1 MSLRRRLADHGF
13 DSNDDYDF
21 ALACLFGPPPGRLR
35 VLHVDGAEG
44 RRKTA
49 FAQAVGGALGYAHR
63 LYHDFSISDSPAP
76 ALTVKL
82 DDGSEAPAEPPLPG
96 FERALVEA
104 CAYAE
109 SEPTVLVLDQLQHAD
124 FARQQALHHFVRHGD
139 WLGAG
144 GPVAGHP
151 ERLLVVLVSEA
162 PLYHPLAQ
170 CAFRVWT
177 DAQRAWAG
185 WTPQEFG
192 LGVEAGALFEAL
204 AALFEA
210 AGAAPTSREF
220 RLLLD
225 DLAQR
230 VRSTDHLRHAL
241 FGRIETMDRARLHA
255 PECAAALDRVLLEL
269 ERLLVSERIEL
280 GD

>member
-1 MSLRRRLADHGF
+1 MTLRRRLADHGF

-21 ALACLFGPPPGRLR
+21 ALACLFGPPVGLLR
-35 VLHVDGAEG
+35 VLHVDGSEG

-49 FAQAVGGALGYAHR
+49 FAQALGGALGYAHR
-63 LYHDFSISDSPAP
+63 LYHDFSVPDAPGP
-76 ALTVKL
+76 ALTVRL
-82 DDGSEAPAEPPLPG
+82 DDGSDAPAEPPLPA

-124 FARQQALHHFVRHGD
+124 FARQQALHDFVRRGE
-139 WLGAG
+139 WRGAG
-144 GPVAGHP
+144 GPLAGHR

-192 LGVEAGALFEAL
+192 LGAEAGDLFEAL
-204 AALFEA
+204 AALFESS
-210 AGAAPTSREF
+210 GAAPTSAEF

-225 DLAQR
+225 DLAHR
-230 VRSTDHLRHAL
+230 VRHVEALRHAL
-241 FGRIETMDRARLHA
+241 YGRIESMPRARLLS
-255 PECAAALDRVLLEL
+255 PECAGPLERVIAEL

-280 GD
+280 GG